1 MENNLLIAKAV
12 EYAKGNALTSGITAS
27 DIATNAG
34 FSIDYFNKIFLSH
47 TGFTVMAYVNYIR
60 LKNATFLLRCTDKS
74 ILDIALEIG
83 YDSHEGFIKSFK
95 KNYEMSPSEYRNKNK
110 NQIMYLGELADK
122 SVVERFVHSNPDFK
136 IVDEHLVIDYLL
148 EKDFKRYGYFCTT
161 IKYCGLKIV
170 ALNGDFEKG
179 FIGVGDAGNGK
190 HYLEIQTDDFDLLS
204 DWLRRFTERKTFYSN
219 LDEHIVRSHIEKT
232 ITDVELSVTP
242 QTLFFGDDINNELP
256 EGVVIRKL
264 CPTDKGFITKWAN
277 GKRDSYIEHL
287 LNEQHYLDD
296 TNLEYGVFENDEL
309 IAVAGCG
316 IDEVHG
322 LRLNN
327 CCSIRFAEGKENN
340 KLYRSI
346 FTWVTNDIIK
356 NGAIPFDDL
365 QHGDYARNHGNFTST
380 DVGYRITNYR
390 YDVE

>member
-287 LNEQHYLDD
+287 LNEQHYLDE

-365 QHGDYARNHGNFTST
+365 QHGDYAKSHGNFTST
-380 DVGYRITNYR
+380 DVGYQIANYR

>member
-12 EYAKGNALTSGITAS
+12 EYAKGNALNSGITAS

-60 LKNATFLLRCTDKS
+60 LKKATYLLRCTDKS

-122 SVVERFVHSNPDFK
+122 SVVERFVHGNPDFK
-136 IVDEHLVIDYLL
+136 IVDEYLVIDYLL
-148 EKDFKRYGYFCTT
+148 EKDFKQYGYFCTT

-170 ALNGDFEKG
+170 APNGEFEKG

-190 HYLEIQTDDFDLLS
+190 YYLEIQTDDFTLLS
-204 DWLRRFTERKTFYSN
+204 EWLRRFTGRKTFYSN
-219 LDEHIVRSHIEKT
+219 FDEHIVRSHIEKI

-242 QTLFFGDDINNELP
+242 QALFLGDDINNELP

-287 LNEQHYLDD
+287 LNEQHYLDEN
-296 TNLEYGVFENDEL
+296 NLEYGVFENDEL

-327 CCSIRFAEGKENN
+327 CCSIRFAQGKENN
-340 KLYRSI
+340 ELYRSI
-346 FTWVTNDIIK
+346 FSWVTNDVIK

-365 QHGDYARNHGNFTST
+365 QHGDYAKSHGNFTST

-390 YDVE
+390 YDVK

>member
-12 EYAKGNALTSGITAS
+12 EYAKDNALNSGITAS

-60 LKNATFLLRCTDKS
+60 LKKATYLLRCTDKS

-122 SVVERFVHSNPDFK
+122 SVVERFIHSNPDFK

-170 ALNGDFEKG
+170 APNGDFEKG

-190 HYLEIQTDDFDLLS
+190 HYLEIQTDDFKLLS
-204 DWLRRFTERKTFYSN
+204 DWLRRFTGRKTFYSN
-219 LDEHIVRSHIEKT
+219 LDEHIVRCHIEKI

-242 QTLFFGDDINNELP
+242 QALFIGDEINNELP
-256 EGVVIRKL
+256 EGVFIRKL

-316 IDEVHG
+316 IDKVHG

-327 CCSIRFAEGKENN
+327 CCSIRFAQGKENN

-346 FTWVTNDIIK
+346 FTWVTNDIIQ

-365 QHGDYARNHGNFTST
+365 QHGDYAKSHGNFAST
-380 DVGYRITNYR
+380 DVGYQITNYR

>member
-12 EYAKGNALTSGITAS
+12 EYAKGNALNSGITAS

-60 LKNATFLLRCTDKS
+60 LKKATYLLRCTEKS

-170 ALNGDFEKG
+170 APNGDFEKG
-179 FIGVGDAGNGK
+179 FIGIGDAGNGK
-190 HYLEIQTDDFDLLS
+190 HYLEIQTDDFKLLS
-204 DWLRRFTERKTFYSN
+204 DWLRKFTGRKTFYSN
-219 LDEHIVRSHIEKT
+219 LYEHIVRSHMKY
-232 ITDVELSVTP
+232 VKLSVTP
-242 QTLFFGDDINNELP
+242 QALFLGDENNNELP
-256 EGVVIRKL
+256 EGVDIRKL
-264 CPTDKGFITKWAN
+264 CPTDKGFIAKWAN

-287 LNEQHYLDD
+287 LNEQHYLDE

-327 CCSIRFAEGKENN
+327 CCSIRFAQGKENN
-340 KLYRSI
+340 ELYRSI

-356 NGAIPFDDL
+356 NRAIPFDDL
-365 QHGDYARNHGNFTST
+365 QHGDYAKSHGNFTST

>member
-12 EYAKGNALTSGITAS
+12 EYAKGNALNSGITAS

-34 FSIDYFNKIFLSH
+34 FSIDYFYKIFLSH

-60 LKNATFLLRCTDKS
+60 LKKATHLLRCTDKS

-170 ALNGDFEKG
+170 APNGDFEKG
-179 FIGVGDAGNGK
+179 FIGIGDAGNGK
-190 HYLEIQTDDFDLLS
+190 HYFEFQTDDFNLLS
-204 DWLRRFTERKTFYSN
+204 DWLRKFTGRKTFYSN
-219 LDEHIVRSHIEKT
+219 LDEHIVRSHIEK
-232 ITDVELSVTP
+232 ITTNVELSVTP
-242 QTLFFGDDINNELP
+242 QALFLGDEINNELP
-256 EGVVIRKL
+256 EGVFIRKL

-287 LNEQHYLDD
+287 LNEQHYLDE
-296 TNLEYGVFENDEL
+296 TNLEYGVFENNEL

-327 CCSIRFAEGKENN
+327 CCSIRFAQRKENN

-346 FTWVTNDIIK
+346 FTWVTSDVIK

-365 QHGDYARNHGNFTST
+365 QHGDYAKSHGNFTST
-380 DVGYRITNYR
+380 DVGYQITNYR
-390 YDVE
+390 YDVI